1 MSDKI
6 PRKGNLSS
14 YTTGRIKKRLVSP
27 AKPLQSTINDR
38 STGTPGTT
46 NYVQRSP
53 IENTGTPGTSKFVQR
68 SRLENTGTPGT
79 STFVQR
85 NFTSSPIKNGTL
97 INKPRVLR
105 KRPVGPTR

>member
-6 PRKGNLSS
+6 PRQGNLSS

-27 AKPLQSTINDR
+27 AKPVPNSINDR
-38 STGTPGTT
+38 STGTPGTK

-68 SRLENTGTPGT
+68 SPMENTGTPG
-79 STFVQR
+79 SKNYVQR
-85 NFTSSPIKNGTL
+85 GFTSSPVKNGTL
-97 INKPRVLR
+97 INKTRVLR
-105 KRPVGPTR
+105 KRPVGPTK